1 MLAFQVQM
9 DKTVNPAL
17 VGDLEGSVHSDSPEQ
32 SALLDPR
39 DQPDQ

>member
-1 MLAFQVQM
+1 MLAFQVRVDQ
-9 DKTVNPAL
+9 TVNPAL
-17 VGDLEGSVHSDSPEQ
+17 VGDLEGSVLLDSPEQ